1 MLVEKLNLFNFTHVP
16 KQKSLSCFYHYPP
29 GRRELPILPKQHFL
43 KIFFPEQKE
52 GGRIMELK
60 KLPKLKKI
68 LSFDNG
74 SQVLINSII
83 FATFTFFVYFLLWN
97 NLDSSTLKYEG
108 SLILLIKFSLKS
120 RMCRSN
126 YMK

>member
-1 MLVEKLNLFNFTHVP
+1 
-16 KQKSLSCFYHYPP
+16 
-29 GRRELPILPKQHFL
+29 
-43 KIFFPEQKE
+43 
-52 GGRIMELK
+52 MELK

-108 SLILLIKFSLKS
+108 SLTLLIKFSLKS

>member
-1 MLVEKLNLFNFTHVP
+1 
-16 KQKSLSCFYHYPP
+16 
-29 GRRELPILPKQHFL
+29 
-43 KIFFPEQKE
+43 
-52 GGRIMELK
+52 MEFK

-108 SLILLIKFSLKS
+108 SLT
-120 RMCRSN
+120 
-126 YMK
+126 